1 MLKPP
6 EYLHQV
12 SNLQYQRCA
21 PEVIDTEKTNLS
33 CCSSEIS
40 FSFQPSVGIPS
51 RCPSDDVA
59 SRALTPENAI
69 IIRSTN
75 VPYGC
80 SAADCSPLPA
90 EDSNSCMVCL
100 ERPSNAV
107 LLECGHSGVCVDC
120 ACALWAQ
127 SRRCPVCRK
136 GFAAVVRIVDRQG
149 SAVRGR
155 TARESPR
162 CCVLPRSF
170 RLPLALSLS
179 SAPPP
184 TTTTH
189 THTHLL
195 FPSLSLSPSPSLPP
209 THPPTLSSFVPPSF
223 PTSPSPSVRASVRS
237 PLFLSPSPY
246 PSIHSSIHVTA
257 HRHGTVTFLAR
268 NRRAGAVPPGQ
279 RRSVGNARPDA
290 GAPLRHA
297 PPFYLPRGFWLRSR
311 R

>member
-33 CCSSEIS
+33 CSSEIS

-184 TTTTH
+184 PPPPTH
-189 THTHLL
+189 THTS
-195 FPSLSLSPSPSLPP
+195 SLPLSPSLPLPPSLPP
-209 THPPTLSSFVPPSF
+209 THPHSLPSSLRPSPPPPLPPSVRLFVPPS
-223 PTSPSPSVRASVRS
+223 S
-237 PLFLSPSPY
+237 FLPRL
-246 PSIHSSIHVTA
+246 IHPFIHPSIHVTA

-279 RRSVGNARPDA
+279 RRSVGNAGPDA

-297 PPFYLPRGFWLRSR
+297 PLFSLPRGFWLRSR